1 VVALLAAV
9 FLTLTACANDT
20 SSRDGQ
26 QTLRIAQSAPPG
38 SFKIGDW
45 SGGEAILSSAVYD
58 GIVTLG
64 VDGKVEP
71 GVAES
76 WTFSDDRKTL
86 TFRIRKGEKFSDGAP
101 VDADA
106 VVASFEALRKGST
119 SAGIWADVASVK
131 ATDPATAVVN
141 FTKPDA
147 AFLSGLTGAPGAIGS
162 PKALAADSSKLT
174 PVGSGPYTL
183 DKAATVNGSK
193 YVLKRNPDYWNA
205 KAYKFDRVE
214 VSIIADATASQNA
227 LRAGQIDV
235 LPSAGTQ
242 DVVKTFPADRFD
254 SGENNPT
261 AVGVIWLADRKGT
274 VVPALADERVRKAIN
289 LAFDRESIVK
299 KLLGPGTAA
308 TNQILNPANPGFS
321 KDLLG
326 ATPFDVARARA
337 LMAEAGYGSGFSVTM
352 PSTVVSTQYESTI
365 TQSLSAI
372 GIRVKW
378 EQVPFQDFFTKVAS
392 RKYGMYFMFNGFTAF
407 DAQDVRASLSGA
419 FNPFQSTTPELQAL
433 QATAN
438 SASDAESVA
447 AWRAVNKYFVDRA
460 WFAPLNYSTGFWA
473 ASKNVKYTIP
483 TSYGTNLLP
492 FAPAAD

>member
-1 VVALLAAV
+1 
-9 FLTLTACANDT
+9 
-20 SSRDGQ
+20 
-26 QTLRIAQSAPPG
+26 
-38 SFKIGDW
+38 
-45 SGGEAILSSAVYD
+45 
-58 GIVTLG
+58 
-64 VDGKVEP
+64 
-71 GVAES
+71 
-76 WTFSDDRKTL
+76 
-86 TFRIRKGEKFSDGAP
+86 
-101 VDADA
+101 
-106 VVASFEALRKGST
+106 
-119 SAGIWADVASVK
+119 
-131 ATDPATAVVN
+131 
-141 FTKPDA
+141 
-147 AFLSGLTGAPGAIGS
+147 
-162 PKALAADSSKLT
+162 
-174 PVGSGPYTL
+174 
-183 DKAATVNGSK
+183 
-193 YVLKRNPDYWNA
+193 
-205 KAYKFDRVE
+205 
-214 VSIIADATASQNA
+214 
-227 LRAGQIDV
+227 
-235 LPSAGTQ
+235 
-242 DVVKTFPADRFD
+242 
-254 SGENNPT
+254 
-261 AVGVIWLADRKGT
+261 
-274 VVPALADERVRKAIN
+274 
-289 LAFDRESIVK
+289 
-299 KLLGPGTAA
+299 
-308 TNQILNPANPGFS
+308 
-321 KDLLG
+321 
-326 ATPFDVARARA
+326 VARARA